1 MLGLSSQKASCGCG
15 KGPGEK
21 GAVLAFYAVLG
32 VASTLLSERNKAPKI
47 QMSMNCLYEVT
58 PANFSAILLLSLL
71 LYSAPLHF
79 FWKP

>member
-47 QMSMNCLYEVT
+47 QMSMN
-58 PANFSAILLLSLL
+58 SLL
-71 LYSAPLHF
+71 PVDDASVLTGL
-79 FWKP
+79 